1 MAVEKGC
8 GRELMTWERVMAQR
22 KQRGAKRVQ
31 SVKWDLS
38 MKRTKLASRFADK
51 QNQGRGAQGGGEREG
66 FSLSKHSHDNV

>member
-51 QNQGRGAQGGGEREG
+51 
-66 FSLSKHSHDNV
+66 

>member
-31 SVKWDLS
+31 SVKWDLN

-51 QNQGRGAQGGGEREG
+51 
-66 FSLSKHSHDNV
+66 